1 MGGGGA
7 ARPSGCAS
15 LYPPPNY
22 SAVLGWRSGACSRR
36 LRVPWLARSPSTRW
50 VITYSARV
58 RRRLVRRVPARR
70 WVRFASPCRLRA
82 SPLPSPPP
90 SAALRPR
97 PSASLRGGVITL
109 RPRAPRGARGVPT
122 FLQGLPPS
130 PRPCVPLIRYPFSF
144 AGVLP
149 PPPAWGLC
157 PPSPSVFFMVLS
169 GFARYFFLNNPNVSA
184 PWRHPFVGNFR
195 VNPYQPPTTLGLSP
209 SFVRLRFFCT
219 FADVTECP
227 FPDWEVPSSINT
239 LLLWQKVICYSAT
252 PAVKWAHSFSLA
264 QQVSR

>member
-1 MGGGGA
+1 M
-7 ARPSGCAS
+7 GCAP
-15 LYPPPNY
+15 LYPPPKY
-22 SAVLGWRSGACSRR
+22 SAVLACPLRAPRGR
-36 LRVPWLARSPSTRW
+36 LRVPWLARSPSTRG

-70 WVRFASPCRLRA
+70 WVRYASPCRLRA

-97 PSASLRGGVITL
+97 PSASLRGGVVTQ
-109 RPRAPRGARGVPT
+109 RPRAPRVARGVPT

-130 PRPCVPLIRYPFSF
+130 PRHCVPLIRYPFSF

-149 PPPAWGLC
+149 PPPAWGRC
-157 PPSPSVFFMVLS
+157 PHTLGVFFMVLS
-169 GFARYFFLNNPNVSA
+169 GFARYFFLNNPNVSD
-184 PWRHPFVGNFR
+184 PLRGHFVRTFR
-195 VNPYQPPTTLGLSP
+195 VNPYQPPTPSDLSP

-227 FPDWEVPSSINT
+227 FPDWEVPRIINT

-252 PAVKWAHSFSLA
+252 PAVKWAPSFSLA